1 MSNSLLTPTII
12 AKSFLKQLTNNLVM
26 ANKVSRTFENQ
37 IVNQKIGGTITVKR
51 PISYTVTD
59 GAVFQRQDNVE
70 GSFTISVDKRKHI
83 GMGFSTQDLT
93 LTIEQFTERFIT
105 PAAQQLAQQVDSD
118 VCALYKNVWNWAG
131 TAGQAVNSF
140 ADFAKGPEK
149 LDLLAV
155 PQQDRFGILSP
166 SDTWAMLGQQTALY
180 IQDAAKSAYR
190 SGTLGMIGNVDTG
203 MSQSVSM
210 HTVGAGSTGTPL
222 TRGTSNTTTWEAS
235 KATNTMVLSTDGW
248 SASAALKAGDVFTI
262 ADVYAVN
269 PRTKQSTGQL
279 QQFVIVSD
287 VTANGTTSSETQV
300 TISPAII
307 TSGAYQNVDSAPGN
321 DKTITYMGSSG
332 TAYAQNMIFHKDAF
346 QLVTVPLYIDP
357 AMSFAARATDPDT
370 GLSIRI
376 AKDYDITNDEILTRC
391 DILYGVK
398 ALRPELA
405 TRLSGTS

>member
-210 HTVGAGSTGTPL
+210 HTVGAGSTGSPL
-222 TRGTSNTTTWEAS
+222 TRGTANTTTWDAS

-262 ADVYAVN
+262 QDVYAVN

-287 VTANGTTSSETQV
+287 VTADGTTSNETQI

-307 TSGAYQNVDSAPGN
+307 TSGAYQNVNSAPGN

>member
-12 AKSFLKQLTNNLVM
+12 AKSFLKQLTNSLVM
-26 ANKVSRTFENQ
+26 AKKVSRTYENQ
-37 IVNQKIGGTITVKR
+37 IVSQKIGGTITVKR

-59 GAVFQRQDNVE
+59 GATFQRQDNVE
-70 GSFTISVDKRKHI
+70 GSFTISVDKRKHV

-118 VCALYKNVWNWAG
+118 LCALYKKVPNWAG
-131 TAGQAVNSF
+131 TAGQAINSF

-149 LDLLAV
+149 LDLIGV
-155 PQQDRFGILSP
+155 PQTDRFGILCP

-190 SGTLGMIGNVDTG
+190 QGQLGMIGNVDTG
-203 MSQSVSM
+203 MSQSVST
-210 HTVGAGSTGTPL
+210 HTVGNHAGTPL
-222 TRGTSNTTTWEAS
+222 TRGTSNTTDWATS
-235 KATNTMVLSTDGW
+235 KATNTMTLSTDGW
-248 SASAALKAGDVFTI
+248 TANIVLNEGDVFTI
-262 ADVYAVN
+262 EDVYAVN

-279 QQFVIVSD
+279 RQFV
-287 VTANGTTSSETQV
+287 VTQSTTAASNASNETQIV
-300 TISPAII
+300 ISPAII
-307 TSGAYQNVDSAPGN
+307 TSGAYQNVNSAPGN
-321 DKTITYMGSSG
+321 DKTITVMG
-332 TAYAQNMIFHKDAF
+332 TASTDYAQNMIFHKDAF
-346 QLVTVPLYIDP
+346 QLVTVPLFIDP
-357 AMSFAARATDPDT
+357 AMSFAARATDEDT

-405 TRLSGTS
+405 TRLSGSA